1 VGWHHNGLNRVQSV
15 DRAASVALQEAAR
28 FVNGTAGSANLKS
41 SCSEGNLPASAA
53 TQTARHVNHL
63 VAAQLRL
70 PSVECMTRPARAHQ
84 HIEMGQK
91 WPSVTSG
98 STSHAAMAGRVTHRF
113 TAPVAP
119 RPRHGGTGRHRN
131 STWRPIGASGTSRWR
146 RAKGRDS
153 ERNLHRDAW
162 IRAMRSVDDG

>member
-70 PSVECMTRPARAHQ
+70 PSVECMTRPASAYQ

-91 WPSVTSG
+91 WPTSPLAVRATRLWLVV
-98 STSHAAMAGRVTHRF
+98 SLTDLRHRLHPDRDMAARDGTETVPGDLLVRVAQADGGGLRAATRRVTC
-113 TAPVAP
+113 T
-119 RPRHGGTGRHRN
+119 
-131 STWRPIGASGTSRWR
+131 
-146 RAKGRDS
+146 
-153 ERNLHRDAW
+153 E
-162 IRAMRSVDDG
+162 MRGYAQ